1 MFLNISVACHASL
14 CSLGEKI
21 SIAWALSTFLQISI
35 RFSYPSRQIHRES
48 RVNSYSKEVYAI
60 MPIVSSLA
68 VSHAPMVFDGG
79 EGCTAAAA
87 ERIQSLPDTLK
98 EDWQTLFRAVHEAA
112 EMAKA
117 TNPEVIFLN
126 TPHGLRLS
134 DSFAVYLNSKAKG
147 NAEWNGL
154 WAEYDVNVPL
164 DSDLARAFLEHLQGD
179 NIPAIGVAPFDPCEA
194 PLRWGEVVP
203 LWFFR
208 DLTNAGIKVV
218 IFSSSISSETDQSP
232 LSHVSKLGRSI
243 ARFLNGLEQR
253 VLYIASG
260 DLAHTHE
267 TDCTLPL
274 YLPDPKWGIPTSKT
288 ALSFD
293 LSIEHWVLCT
303 PLAREGVAEP
313 VKTTVKRSAKWDQTT
328 YKDAEQWLAK
338 ATGMKMSA
346 FSCGVYEFGVLHGIL
361 AAEVEGRATYD
372 AHLLCRF
379 APTYFGLLV
388 AAFIKGE

>member
-1 MFLNISVACHASL
+1 
-14 CSLGEKI
+14 
-21 SIAWALSTFLQISI
+21 
-35 RFSYPSRQIHRES
+35 
-48 RVNSYSKEVYAI
+48 
-60 MPIVSSLA
+60 
-68 VSHAPMVFDGG
+68 MVFDGG
-79 EGCTAAAA
+79 EGCTAATA

-98 EDWQTLFRAVHEAA
+98 EDWGTLFRANREAA

-117 TNPEVIFLN
+117 ANPEVIFFN
-126 TPHGLRLS
+126 TPHGVS
-134 DSFAVYLNSKAKG
+134 TSNSHSVYLNTRAKG
-147 NAEWNGL
+147 NAEWKGQ
-154 WAEYDVNVPL
+154 WTEYDVNIPL
-164 DSDLARAFLEHLQGD
+164 DSDLAKAFLDHLQGD
-179 NIPAIGVAPFDPCEA
+179 NIPANGASPFDPYEA
-194 PLRWGEVVP
+194 PLGWGEVVP

-208 DLTNAGIKVV
+208 DLMSAGIKAV
-218 IFSSSISSETDQSP
+218 IFSSPISSETDQSP

-274 YLPDPKWGIPTSKT
+274 YIPDPRWNLPPPRSET

-293 LSIEHWVLCT
+293 LSIEHWVLAT
-303 PLAREGVAEP
+303 PLATGGVAEP
-313 VKTTVKRSAKWDQTT
+313 VKTTVKRSAKWDKTT

-361 AAEVEGRATYD
+361 AAEVEGRASYD

-379 APTYFGLLV
+379 APTYFGLIV
-388 AAFIKGE
+388 AAFIKEE

>member
-1 MFLNISVACHASL
+1 
-14 CSLGEKI
+14 
-21 SIAWALSTFLQISI
+21 
-35 RFSYPSRQIHRES
+35 
-48 RVNSYSKEVYAI
+48 
-60 MPIVSSLA
+60 
-68 VSHAPMVFDGG
+68 MVLDGG
-79 EGCTAAAA
+79 GGCTAAAA
-87 ERIQSLPDTLK
+87 ERVQSLPDALK
-98 EDWQTLFRAVHEAA
+98 EDCRTLFRAAREAT

-126 TPHGLRLS
+126 TPHGVS
-134 DSFAVYLNSKAKG
+134 TCNSHSVYLNTRAKG
-147 NAEWNGL
+147 NAEWNGH
-154 WAEYDVNVPL
+154 WTEYDVNIPL
-164 DSDLARAFLEHLQGD
+164 DSDLAKAFLDHLQGD
-179 NIPAIGVAPFDPCEA
+179 NIPANGVAPFDPREKA

-208 DLTNAGIKVV
+208 DLTSAGIKVV
-218 IFSSSISSETDQSP
+218 IFSSPISSMTDQSP

-274 YLPDPKWGIPTSKT
+274 YIPDPIFDMPPPRSET

-303 PLAREGVAEP
+303 PLATGGVADP
-313 VKTTVKRSAKWDQTT
+313 VKTTVKRSAKWDKTT
-328 YKDAEQWLAK
+328 YKDAEQWLAR

-361 AAEVEGRATYD
+361 AAEVEGRASYD

-379 APTYFGLLV
+379 APTYFGLIM
-388 AAFIKGE
+388 AAFIKL